1 MSNPK
6 KLNTGVLLIMFILLG
21 LGITML
27 VYSYE
32 KTKQLNNLYVKLFQ
46 KDPPKSFLKVFIG
59 IGWGLTSI
67 SALVIGLMFF
77 FHFRKGPNKNNTINA
92 VSTSTK

>member
-46 KDPPKSFLKVFIG
+46 KDPPESFLKVFIG

-67 SALVIGLMFF
+67 AALVIGLMFF
-77 FHFRKGPNKNNTINA
+77 FHFRKRSNNKNTINI
-92 VSTSTK
+92 VSTTAK